1 MNVLKSLISPYLELF
16 GMYKYLIS
24 LIPLIISF
32 LTTFYLVKVW
42 IPVAKKFGL
51 VGKDMH
57 KLDKREVAE
66 SGGIWVILGITFGLL
81 SYVFLKKYI
90 LNTETHLVE
99 ILAIIV
105 IALLSGLLGF
115 IDDLLGWKKGLKPW
129 QKPLFTL
136 PMALP
141 LVVIKAGYTKITLP
155 FIGTI
160 DLGLLYPLILVPV
173 GIMGAANGF
182 NMIAGY
188 NGLEALMGIVLFF
201 FLFLKFYELKL
212 YWLAYISLVILFS
225 ILAFFYFNKYP
236 AKVFPGDS
244 FTYSIGSL
252 YASLVIL
259 GNIEKYGLILF
270 SLYFLEL
277 LLFLR
282 GLKDGVYKENF
293 GRLQSDGSLLEPYK
307 KIYSVTHLA
316 IRILRKLKGKAYEQ
330 DVVRFIVVLQI
341 LIGLVAYFFL

>member
-1 MNVLKSLISPYLELF
+1 MNVPKSLINLYLEHS
-16 GMYKYLIS
+16 GMYKILVS
-24 LIPLIISF
+24 LIPLLISF
-32 LTTFYLVKVW
+32 FTTYYLVKKW
-42 IPVAKKFGL
+42 IPVAKEFGL

-66 SGGIWVILGITFGLL
+66 SGGIWVIIGITFGLL
-81 SYVFLKKYI
+81 FYVFLKKYI

-99 ILAIIV
+99 ILSIII

-136 PMALP
+136 PIALP

-160 DLGLLYPLILVPV
+160 DLGLLYPLVLVPV

-201 FLFLKFYELKL
+201 FLFLKFYELKY
-212 YWLAYISLVILFS
+212 YWLAYISLIIIFS
-225 ILAFFYFNKYP
+225 LLAFFYFNKYP

-244 FTYSIGSL
+244 LTYSIGAL

-259 GNIEKYGLILF
+259 GNIEKYGVLLF

-277 LLFLR
+277 LLFIR
-282 GLKDGVYKENF
+282 GLLNGVYKENF
-293 GRLQSDGSLLEPYK
+293 GKVQPDGSLIEPYD

-316 IRILRKLKGKAYEQ
+316 IRILRKIKGKVYEWE
-330 DVVRFIVVLQI
+330 VVYFIVGLQI
-341 LIGLVAYFFL
+341 LIGAVVYLLT